1 MKRLH
6 VMTGKDLSKEEAF
19 AWDDSKIVIFVRDS
33 SKSGEWL
40 YQELL
45 LKYHLQLEMASGDYA
60 LAMTSI
66 MDQEEGY
73 QRLSAALHEIDREL
87 CGAGTAKKQQ
97 TMNEKKVRYGNE
109 TDGSMENMYEQ
120 QVHRGSFIKEVYR
133 PNPQQMQIY
142 EAEEKETAEVSFDE
156 AAGIAWEDSVGLI
169 SMEYAYLYPPGIPLI
184 VPGEAIT
191 AEFIERLRT
200 CISLKLNLQ
209 GSTDLFAERIK
220 IVYF

>member
-1 MKRLH
+1 
-6 VMTGKDLSKEEAF
+6 
-19 AWDDSKIVIFVRDS
+19 
-33 SKSGEWL
+33 
-40 YQELL
+40 
-45 LKYHLQLEMASGDYA
+45 
-60 LAMTSI
+60 
-66 MDQEEGY
+66 
-73 QRLSAALHEIDREL
+73 
-87 CGAGTAKKQQ
+87 
-97 TMNEKKVRYGNE
+97 MNEKKVRYGNE

-156 AAGIAWEDSVGLI
+156 AAGRI
-169 SMEYAYLYPPGIPLI
+169 SADFIFLYPPGIPLI